1 MGVSPDK
8 KAVFCQLSIY
18 TKISTPPIVMNEA
31 ERREDNGR
39 LEQANPFLVLF
50 HKGSEGFRV

>member
-18 TKISTPPIVMNEA
+18 TKISTPP
-31 ERREDNGR
+31 R
-39 LEQANPFLVLF
+39 LACVRVL
-50 HKGSEGFRV
+50 RL